1 MPKTTVV
8 TQSDHN
14 YDIGSLF
21 LSDKEL
27 RIVGSTENGLQAWEV
42 GGEIVIW
49 KSSDKAIAGLR
60 RNN

>member
-1 MPKTTVV
+1 
-8 TQSDHN
+8 
-14 YDIGSLF
+14 
-21 LSDKEL
+21 L
-27 RIVGSTENGLQAWEV
+27 RIVGSTENGLQAWGV